1 MKPGDLV
8 RETKAIR
15 HKYPHRPRSRWG
27 VILEVVFDY
36 VRGRQN
42 GVYKIWWDNGDIG
55 NNVWDYDLEP
65 YDESG

>member
-8 RETKAIR
+8 RDWLAC
-15 HKYPHRPRSRWG
+15 RWG
-27 VILEVVFDY
+27 VILEEVFDH
-36 VRGRQN
+36 VRGKQN
-42 GVYKIWWDNGDIG
+42 GVYRIWWDNGDIG

>member
-8 RETKAIR
+8 RDNYIR
-15 HKYPHRPRSRWG
+15 RSESRWG

-36 VRGRQN
+36 VRGKQN